1 MINYKKWITLAISD
15 ELVDTNSLSKHEKIA
30 TLLPAYNQG
39 RLKFRRNALGLDQIK
54 NELRKYN
61 PDRKANDD
69 NCIDALSGITWQNDI
84 YPYRQ
89 KDLLEQI
96 KYKNAINTR
105 FSQNRIMWRV

>member
-1 MINYKKWITLAISD
+1 MP
-15 ELVDTNSLSKHEKIA
+15 NSLSKHEKIA

-39 RLKFRRNALGLDQIK
+39 RLKFRRNALGLDQIQ

-84 YPYRQ
+84 YPYRER
-89 KDLLEQI
+89 LLYSSKKGISRLSFYDIRHI
-96 KYKNAINTR
+96 K
-105 FSQNRIMWRV
+105 

>member
-15 ELVDTNSLSKHEKIA
+15 ELVDTNSLSNHEKIA

-39 RLKFRRNALGLDQIK
+39 RLKFRRNALGLDQIQ

-69 NCIDALSGITWQNDI
+69 NCIDALSGITWQHDI
-84 YPYRQ
+84 YPYRER
-89 KDLLEQI
+89 LLYSSKKGISRLSFYDIRHI
-96 KYKNAINTR
+96 K
-105 FSQNRIMWRV
+105 